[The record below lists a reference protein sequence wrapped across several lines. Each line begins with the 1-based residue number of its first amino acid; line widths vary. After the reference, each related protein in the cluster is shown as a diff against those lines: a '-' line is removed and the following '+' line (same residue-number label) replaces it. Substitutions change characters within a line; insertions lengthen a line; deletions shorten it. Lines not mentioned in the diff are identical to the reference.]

1 MTRTIFSAIFFAV
14 AVLMST
20 TAALA
25 QGPTRDRD
33 LIPFY
38 EDIRGG
44 TCSTTM
50 ANVGL
55 ITGNTPP
62 STVLFNRS
70 FRGSQTRISAIR
82 S

>member
-1 MTRTIFSAIFFAV
+1 MNKIIFSAICIV
-14 AVLMST
+14 
-20 TAALA
+20 TAALITAAVGFA

-50 ANVGL
+50 FA
-55 ITGNTPP
+55 
-62 STVLFNRS
+62 
-70 FRGSQTRISAIR
+70 AA
-82 S
+82 